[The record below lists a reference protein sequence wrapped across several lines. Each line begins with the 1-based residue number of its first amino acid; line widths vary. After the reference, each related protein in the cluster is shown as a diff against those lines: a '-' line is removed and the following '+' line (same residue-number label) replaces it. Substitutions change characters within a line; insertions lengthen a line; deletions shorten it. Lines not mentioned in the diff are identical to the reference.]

1 MTTLDIF
8 TMTMNTFTFALLENR
23 PSAQAHSA
31 QGTNVWRYVCSP
43 AHKHSDRTRD
53 RRPQH

>member
-23 PSAQAHSA
+23 PSAQAPSA

-43 AHKHSDRTRD
+43 AHEHSDRTRD